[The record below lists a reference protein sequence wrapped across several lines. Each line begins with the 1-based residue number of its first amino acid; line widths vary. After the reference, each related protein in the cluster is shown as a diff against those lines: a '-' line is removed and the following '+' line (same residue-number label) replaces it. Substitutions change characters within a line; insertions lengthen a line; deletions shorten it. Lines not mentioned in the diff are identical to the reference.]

1 MSVVEVDD
9 RFRLTLPKEVRS
21 TFKVSRGE
29 RLYVITAGDILIIKK
44 VPEDPSKEL
53 DKLIRDLKFDRNARR
68 KAEQWLL
75 SQVRKGS

>member
-1 MSVVEVDD
+1 MSIVEVDD

-21 TFKVSRGE
+21 TFKVSSGE
-29 RLYVITAGDILIIKK
+29 RLYVITAGNILIIKK

-53 DKLIRDLKFDRNARR
+53 DKLIRDVKFDRNARR